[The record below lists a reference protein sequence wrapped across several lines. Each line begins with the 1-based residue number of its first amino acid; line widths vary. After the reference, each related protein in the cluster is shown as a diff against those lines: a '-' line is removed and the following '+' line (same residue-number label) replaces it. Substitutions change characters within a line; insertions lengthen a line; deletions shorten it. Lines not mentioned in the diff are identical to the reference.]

1 MVLLFYFNTE
11 KQISGCS
18 YQHMGFEDLLK
29 VNTLATENLKLF
41 QIAQMVRNH
50 IKWCFSIMLNN
61 APLWWVTQI
70 SITPDA
76 CVSGEGLII
85 THHCNWVCKTLV
97 TIPPFLPFSFLT
109 KAFGFCGHKTRDFVL
124 VYLFLLQVGM
134 VSGQAMAW
142 HWRKNSSNEHKTVT
156 DAESCKTMER

>member
-29 VNTLATENLKLF
+29 VNTLATKNLKLF

-85 THHCNWVCKTLV
+85 THHCNWVCKILV

-124 VYLFLLQVGM
+124 SVFIASWNGVWTSNGLALEGEFFKWTQD
-134 VSGQAMAW
+134 SNRC
-142 HWRKNSSNEHKTVT
+142 RKL
-156 DAESCKTMER
+156 